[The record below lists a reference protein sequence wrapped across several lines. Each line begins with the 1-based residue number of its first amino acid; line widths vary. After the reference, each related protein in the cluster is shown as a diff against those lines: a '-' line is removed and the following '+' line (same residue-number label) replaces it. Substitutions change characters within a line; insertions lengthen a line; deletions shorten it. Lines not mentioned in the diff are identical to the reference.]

1 MLKECTYR
9 LFEENCP
16 FVSEDLFPFV
26 SEDRLDR
33 RLSLVGADSGGAF
46 DFFEELFVVD
56 PVPLVAGDS
65 ELSLVTR
72 FCFCI

>member
-1 MLKECTYR
+1 MLNECRYR

-16 FVSEDLFPFV
+16 FVSDDLLPFV

-46 DFFEELFVVD
+46 DFFEEPFFVD
-56 PVPLVAGDS
+56 LVPLIAGDS
-65 ELSLVTR
+65 ELSFINR

>member
-9 LFEENCP
+9 LLEENCP

-46 DFFEELFVVD
+46 DFFEEPFFVD
-56 PVPLVAGDS
+56 PVPLVAEDS
-65 ELSLVTR
+65 DPSFVNR